1 MVYGE
6 GFASADDVVAH
17 EMTHGVTEHESHLF
31 YYMQSGAINEA
42 LSDIWGEWID
52 LTNGKGNDSPSVR
65 WLMGEDLSIGAI
77 RNMSNPPAYGDPDKM
92 TSSLYY
98 CGESD
103 SGGVHYNSGI
113 ANKIAYLITDGDT
126 FNAQSI
132 TGLGIP
138 KAAQIFYRVQ
148 TAMLTS
154 GGDFQDLGNDLA
166 QACTD

>member
-1 MVYGE
+1 
-6 GFASADDVVAH
+6 
-17 EMTHGVTEHESHLF
+17 
-31 YYMQSGAINEA
+31 MQSGAINEA

-65 WLMGEDLSIGAI
+65 WLMGEDPPIGAI
-77 RNMSNPPAYGDPDKM
+77 RSMSNPPALSDPDKM

-98 CGESD
+98 CGEGD

-126 FNAQSI
+126 FNGQTI
-132 TGLGIP
+132 TGLGIA

-148 TAMLTS
+148 TSMLTS
-154 GGDFQDLGNDLA
+154 GADYQDLGN
-166 QACTD
+166 